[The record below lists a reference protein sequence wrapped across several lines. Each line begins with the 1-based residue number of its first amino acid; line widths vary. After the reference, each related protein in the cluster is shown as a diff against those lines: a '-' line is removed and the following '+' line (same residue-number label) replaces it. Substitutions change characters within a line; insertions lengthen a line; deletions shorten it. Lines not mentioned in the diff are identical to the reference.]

1 MSDPKPKTPREWA
14 LCRTRMVCDIG
25 KDVLSG
31 KTRPPQGVPI
41 VEYALYALFD
51 AVQELA
57 GLVDEATK
65 GGAK

>member
-1 MSDPKPKTPREWA
+1 MNDKKPETPREWA
-14 LCRTRMVCDIG
+14 LYRTRLACEIG
-25 KDVLSG
+25 KDVLTG